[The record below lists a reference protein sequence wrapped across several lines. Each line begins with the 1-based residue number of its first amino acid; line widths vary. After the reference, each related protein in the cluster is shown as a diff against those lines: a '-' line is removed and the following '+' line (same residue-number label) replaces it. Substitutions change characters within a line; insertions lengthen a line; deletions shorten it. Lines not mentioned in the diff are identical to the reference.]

1 MIYHSIADIYDAIDD
16 TRRRLTARV
25 ETLSAMQQTFRRSD
39 TDWSIADIIEH
50 LSITEER
57 MIQLIGMLL
66 SKTESMRAEKADSS
80 PPVFEPFSLEEMARE
95 AHGKKFESPAEV
107 RPAGLLALSDA
118 LAKLH
123 STRAALH
130 ALRPRLAAAD
140 LTAVSYPHPF
150 FGALNLA
157 QWLAF
162 TGLHEERHL
171 RQIERLMETPESADQ
186 AAG

>member
-1 MIYHSIADIYDAIDD
+1 MIYHSIADIYAAIDD
-16 TRRRLTARV
+16 TRRRLAARV
-25 ETLSAMQQTFRRSD
+25 ETLSATQQTFRLSD
-39 TDWSIADIIEH
+39 TAWSIADIIEH
-50 LSITEER
+50 LAVTEER

-66 SKTESMRAEKADSS
+66 SKTESLRTEKADSS
-80 PPVFEPFSLEEMARE
+80 LPAFEPFSLEEMARE

-107 RPAGLLALSDA
+107 RPGGAAALGDS
-118 LAKLH
+118 LAKLQ
-123 STRAALH
+123 STRAALQ